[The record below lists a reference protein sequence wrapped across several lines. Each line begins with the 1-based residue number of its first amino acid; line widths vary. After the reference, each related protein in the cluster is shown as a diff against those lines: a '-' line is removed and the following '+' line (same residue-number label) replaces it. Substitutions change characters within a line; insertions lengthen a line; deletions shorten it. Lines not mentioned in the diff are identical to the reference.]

1 MKQSKFILSHCQ
13 EMNVTESTNTN
24 GGSIIGAIV
33 VALATYV
40 VGDIIMNPKSATEAF
55 EEGRSNAPTFES
67 MEM

>member
-1 MKQSKFILSHCQ
+1 
-13 EMNVTESTNTN
+13 MNVTEATNTN